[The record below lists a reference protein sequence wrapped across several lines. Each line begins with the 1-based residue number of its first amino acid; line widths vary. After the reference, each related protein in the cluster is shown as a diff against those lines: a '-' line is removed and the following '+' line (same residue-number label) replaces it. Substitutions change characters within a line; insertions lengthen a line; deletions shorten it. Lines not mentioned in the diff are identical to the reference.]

1 MGWEDP
7 LARQFTFFNTN
18 NAAMNILVH
27 IFGEDLSAFILD
39 GSSVEKIKV
48 IEYIFSFHVKCEVK
62 VTQSCPILCDTM
74 EFSRPEYWS
83 G

>member
-1 MGWEDP
+1 M
-7 LARQFTFFNTN
+7 N
-18 NAAMNILVH
+18 NAAMNILVY
-27 IFGEDLSAFILD
+27 IFGEDLGAFILD